1 MTVESNNGIALV
13 LVLGVF
19 SLVPKMVTTQPN
31 KNNSWQIKLS
41 CETKCGI
48 GFRLCLQAR
57 ALCFFNALEA
67 RVSIEVRGMHFVCFE
82 GSMV

>member
-1 MTVESNNGIALV
+1 MTVESDNGIALV

-19 SLVPKMVTTQPN
+19 SLVPKMVSTQPN

-57 ALCFFNALEA
+57 ALCCFFFFLASEA
-67 RVSIEVRGMHFVCFE
+67 RVSIEAQGMLP
-82 GSMV
+82 